1 MNHARSG
8 SRYMH
13 YLPSVFQQVAEDGD
27 DPLISRYLRIFE
39 KMLSGI
45 DDGEIEGKKGILET
59 LDIISDIF
67 HPGFPFL
74 FDAAGDTFLS
84 PLSSDEKT
92 AFNKYFRQDVG
103 ADEFMDEF
111 LRWMAGWTALVLKE
125 DWELETKR
133 EVIARILPIYRMR
146 GTKTGLEEYLKIYVG
161 KRVTIVDEV
170 APFQV
175 GIASHV
181 GKNSRIG
188 GFPPY
193 FFIVNVDVT
202 YLFDWDR
209 VPGSDSDVF
218 INCLRDD
225 YGICWAD
232 GADVHKSEDGK
243 TIHIEGYE
251 NSAGI
256 VLDESKK
263 SAILTIDDGTAHKLD
278 VKRHGGKLTVHS
290 IKKIH
295 VSDIRAW
302 KDKKRA
308 IEEIIDSEK
317 PVHTDYWLK
326 MTQPLM
332 TVGVNSNVGENTL
345 L

>member
-8 SRYMH
+8 NRYMQ
-13 YLPSVFQQVAEDGD
+13 YLPSVFQQAAEEGD
-27 DPLISRYLRIFE
+27 DPIINRYLRIFE

-67 HPGFPFL
+67 HPGFSFL
-74 FDAAGDTFLS
+74 FDTTGDTFLS

-92 AFNKYFRQDVG
+92 AFSKYFRQDVD

-111 LRWMAGWTALVLKE
+111 LRWIAGWTALVLKE

-161 KRVTIVDEV
+161 KRVTIVDE
-170 APFQV
+170 ADPFQI
-175 GIASHV
+175 GIASQV

-209 VPGSDSDVF
+209 VPGSDSDVL

-225 YGICWAD
+225 YGVCWAD

-243 TIHIEGYE
+243 TIRIEGYE
-251 NSAGI
+251 NSAEI
-256 VLDESKK
+256 VLDDLKK

-278 VKRHGGKLTVHS
+278 VKWHSGKLAVHS

-302 KDKKRA
+302 KDRKRA

-326 MTQPLM
+326 MTQPRM
-332 TVGVNSNVGENTL
+332 AVGVNSNVGENTL

>member
-13 YLPSVFQQVAEDGD
+13 YLPSVFQQVVEGGD

-39 KMLSGI
+39 KILSGI

-67 HPGFPFL
+67 HPGFSFL
-74 FDAAGDTFLS
+74 FGATEDTFLS
-84 PLSSDEKT
+84 PLSSDEKST
-92 AFNKYFRQDVG
+92 FSKYFRHDVA

-161 KRVTIVDEV
+161 KRVAIVDEV
-170 APFQV
+170 DPFQI
-175 GIASHV
+175 GITSHV

-209 VPGSDSDVF
+209 VPGGDSDVL

-225 YGICWAD
+225 YGVCWAD
-232 GADVHKSEDGK
+232 GADIHKSEDGK
-243 TIHIEGYE
+243 TIRIEGYE
-251 NSAGI
+251 SSAGI
-256 VLDESKK
+256 VLDDSKK
-263 SAILTIDDGTAHKLD
+263 RAVLTIDGTAHELD
-278 VKRHGGKLTVHS
+278 VKWHSGKLTVHS
-290 IKKIH
+290 IKEIR
-295 VSDIRAW
+295 VSDIRSW